1 MDANISLHEF
11 LTRAFKPEVH
21 QRKGQRF
28 ANHLSLVRP
37 DLLEGLK
44 QRNIDPFYDDTQ
56 LWAAVA
62 YVRDNWDIPSEGMKN
77 TETELSVQSSPEKGY
92 N

>member
-1 MDANISLHEF
+1 MNADMTLREF
-11 LTRAFKPEVH
+11 LTVALRPEIY

-37 DLLEGLK
+37 SLLEGLK
-44 QRNIDPFYDDTQ
+44 QRNIDPFYDDTK

-62 YVRDNWDIPSEGMKN
+62 YVRDAWDRQPSH
-77 TETELSVQSSPEKGY
+77 
-92 N
+92 

>member
-1 MDANISLHEF
+1 MDSNITLHEF
-11 LTRAFKPEVH
+11 LTRALKPEIY

-37 DLLEGLK
+37 DLLEALK
-44 QRNIDPFYDDTQ
+44 QHNIDPFYDDSK

-62 YVRDNWDIPSEGMKN
+62 YVRDNWEM
-77 TETELSVQSSPEKGY
+77 QSPTGKDTV
-92 N
+92 NP